1 MNVEAQRD
9 DPRSTLSLVRDL
21 LALRRVLGDGIELLD
36 AAPGVLAYA
45 RGEHAIAVN
54 TTAEERP
61 APLDGEVVLE
71 TEPGV
76 LRGRTLAP
84 HSGAITMGLPGSQRG

>member
-1 MNVEAQRD
+1 MENLIA
-9 DPRSTLSLVRDL
+9 LLV
-21 LALRRVLGDGIELLD
+21 

-45 RGEHAIAVN
+45 RVEHTIANN
-54 TTAEERP
+54 TTADKRP

-71 TEPGV
+71 TEPGA

-84 HSGAITMGLPGSQRG
+84 HSGAITMGLPGS